1 MKPYNRL
8 REYVELDKN
17 IIERDEISD
26 FIRFCD
32 QHCDDIT
39 DVCDCLDEIK
49 SFIDSIDYNDFAIYD
64 EYRSV
69 MAYMNDIKDIIKK
82 VID

>member
-39 DVCDCLDEIK
+39 DVCDCLDEIVGYIDRLDENDFEKYEEYCFVK
-49 SFIDSIDYNDFAIYD
+49 SFL
-64 EYRSV
+64 EP
-69 MAYMNDIKDIIKK
+69 IKDIIKK